1 MSGSFDVQTVLKECL
16 DDLRKEF
23 PSLSETLDKEY
34 GTFDG
39 KAEVERFKILLQPI
53 FMAVIKKDDTI
64 FDEPRFFLRKIDF
77 SALAKSADAKKK
89 EMLWTY
95 IRMFLVCSYLGA
107 DIMETVKGIWSK
119 FTGNTETDEIDS
131 ILNDKKTESGIQDL
145 IETLKDTRIFKL
157 GMEVVENLNLETLGI
172 GDIDFS
178 DIEGLIE
185 MAKNPNHPVVQR
197 AMGMVQNI
205 IKQKMQSGN
214 LKQSQIVQ
222 EIEMLKEKFRNSLG
236 RVFKTELFGGEPD
249 DEDATI
255 RAQLNSRDPAVRRAA
270 RAARLR
276 RKLME
281 RK

>member
-1 MSGSFDVQTVLKECL
+1 MSGSFDVKTVIKECL
-16 DDLRKEF
+16 DDLRVQF

-34 GTFDG
+34 TSFDA

-53 FMAVIKKDDTI
+53 FMAVIKKDETI

-77 SALAKSADAKKK
+77 SVLAKGGSVKQK
-89 EMLWTY
+89 EMIWTY
-95 IRMFLVCSYLGA
+95 TRMFLVCSYLGA
-107 DIMETVKGIWSK
+107 DMMETIKGIWTK

-131 ILNDKKTESGIQDL
+131 VLNDKKTESGIQDL
-145 IETLKDTRIFKL
+145 LETLKDTRLFKL
-157 GMEVVENLNLETLGI
+157 GMEVVENLNVEALGLGEI
-172 GDIDFS
+172 NFS

-185 MAKNPNHPVVQR
+185 MVKNPNHPVVQR
-197 AMGMVQNI
+197 AMGMVQNT

-214 LKQSQIVQ
+214 LTQRQIME

-249 DEDATI
+249 DEDAII
-255 RAQLNSRDPAVRRAA
+255 REQLNSKDPAVRRAA

-276 RKLME
+276 RKLMN
-281 RK
+281 KK